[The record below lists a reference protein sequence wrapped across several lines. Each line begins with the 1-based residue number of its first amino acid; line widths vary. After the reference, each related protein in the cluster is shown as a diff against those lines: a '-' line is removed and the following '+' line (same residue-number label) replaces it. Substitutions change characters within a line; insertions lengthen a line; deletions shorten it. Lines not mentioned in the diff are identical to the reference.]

1 MSAAP
6 KIPEEFRILNKKFS
20 YFNDIKDLLRD
31 GLNFEEQYY
40 IMNKS
45 GTDFAA
51 GIQIKELAIE
61 KKNDKVEL
69 WIKRSNLGLLDFGS
83 TWSGFK
89 EDTTGWDDKYYLL
102 EKFVKLP
109 EGYQFI
115 NGNEFLKNKEY
126 YLDELKKPK
135 YNKYTSRIQGIIHYY
150 AFKLKTKQPKKANKY
165 EYSANDG
172 ISGGPYNLHLND
184 GQLCVSGFI
193 SNCRYKNNFEKFF
206 EDYVVAMRME
216 PKTDKKGGTRRRRR
230 GSKGGSR
237 KNRRSRKSM

>member
-1 MSAAP
+1 
-6 KIPEEFRILNKKFS
+6 
-20 YFNDIKDLLRD
+20 
-31 GLNFEEQYY
+31 
-40 IMNKS
+40 MNKS
-45 GTDFAA
+45 GDFAA

-69 WIKRSNLGLLDFGS
+69 WIKSAKSLGPFDFGS

-115 NGNEFLKNKEY
+115 NGNEFLKNKKY
-126 YLDELKKPK
+126 YLDGLAKQK
-135 YNKYTSRIQGIIHYY
+135 YKNTFRIPGIIYY
-150 AFKLKTKQPKKANKY
+150 HAFKLKNKKTKIANKY

-172 ISGGPYNLHLND
+172 SSGAYNLHLNE
-184 GQLCVSGFI
+184 GQLCVSGI
-193 SNCRYKNNFEKFF
+193 IRDCVDKKPVEEFF
-206 EDYVVAMRME
+206 NDYVVAMRME